1 MTDEVK
7 PPGRDAAVSL
17 REITK
22 ETLRPFLKMKVA
34 ESQEKM
40 VANNAV
46 SIAQA
51 HFEPCAWFRGI
62 YANETPVGFIMLYD
76 DPDEPVYFLWRLLV
90 AEEYQGLGYGRKAIE
105 QLVQYV
111 KTRPSAT
118 ELKVSYVKE
127 LPGNPGPFYEKLGFE
142 YTGEE
147 EGGELVMR
155 LALS

>member
-1 MTDEVK
+1 
-7 PPGRDAAVSL
+7 
-17 REITK
+17 
-22 ETLRPFLKMKVA
+22 MKVA

-40 VANNAV
+40 VANNAI

-105 QLVQYV
+105 QLMQYV

-118 ELKVSYVKE
+118 ELKVSHVKE